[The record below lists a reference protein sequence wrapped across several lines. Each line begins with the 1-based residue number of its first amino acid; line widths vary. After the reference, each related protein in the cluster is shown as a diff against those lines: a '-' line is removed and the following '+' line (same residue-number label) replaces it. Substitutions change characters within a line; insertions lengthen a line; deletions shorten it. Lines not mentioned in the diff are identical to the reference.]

1 METPHGVTMVCHGVL
16 CTSCPYLNHTE
27 KRIVAL
33 ERAGATWRAPRT
45 REIIASLPFLENLP
59 TSLVN
64 EFIAAGTIQSF
75 HSGDVICTPLHV
87 AAQASGMYVV
97 INGMV
102 KGFVKHGQH
111 VAEFFLGS
119 GRVFGL
125 MSALTGEGLPGS
137 AGILAAGNA
146 LGKGP
151 ILFYVPRARLQ
162 ALLERARL
170 GDASV
175 RQLEVDMYRMAC
187 LYTVERLRGQ
197 LLSALTSALFAQ
209 HTQPGGGVHH
219 KAGLPGVAAAKNKR
233 EETRVEES
241 EGAAPA
247 PATTPEQ
254 QRRDARQE
262 ALGILQRVRDGLA
275 NGKLY
280 EVGRGEVYTMTWDTV
295 LIKGVLSVRALV
307 GGGPGTALVQ
317 LQGPSVLPW
326 LGGGGDQTDRIVLHA
341 ESDCLLIKCGQEN
354 DDDAQDDVKPL
365 SNAMAGLYAH
375 EGLVAGGAPG
385 GGACVVPD

>member
-1 METPHGVTMVCHGVL
+1 ML
-16 CTSCPYLNHTE
+16 CCIYLPTSCTTPTPTE

-33 ERAGATWRAPRT
+33 ERSGATWRAPRT
-45 REIIASLPFLENLP
+45 RQVIAALPFLENLP
-59 TSLVN
+59 LSLVN

-75 HSGDVICTPLHV
+75 SSGDVIFTPLHV

-102 KGFVKHGQH
+102 KGFVKHGQD

-151 ILFYVPRARLQ
+151 VLFYVPRTRLQ
-162 ALLERARL
+162 ALLQRARN
-170 GDASV
+170 GDADV
-175 RQLEVDMYRMAC
+175 RQLEVDMHRMAC
-187 LYTVERLRGQ
+187 LYAVERLRGQ
-197 LLSALTSALFAQ
+197 MVSAMTAAITVQLDAQ
-209 HTQPGGGVHH
+209 GGGG
-219 KAGLPGVAAAKNKR
+219 ATQQQRGTNKR

-241 EGAAPA
+241 EDAAPV
-247 PATTPEQ
+247 PTTTPEQ
-254 QRRDARQE
+254 RRREARQR
-262 ALGILQRVRDGLA
+262 AVAVLQRVRDGLA
-275 NGKLY
+275 TGML
-280 EVGRGEVYTMTWDTV
+280 EQVQRGGAYTLKCDAI

-307 GGGPGTALVQ
+307 GGGQGAALVQ
-317 LQGPSVLPW
+317 LQGPAVLPW
-326 LGGGGDQTDRIVLHA
+326 LGDQGGDQGGMVLHA
-341 ESDCLLIKCGQEN
+341 DSDCLIMRCGRGGGVEEADGQEG
-354 DDDAQDDVKPL
+354 VKPL

-375 EGLVAGGAPG
+375 EGLVVGGAPG
-385 GGACVVPD
+385 VCVVPD